1 MQFHNQTAIYL
12 QIAEYIG
19 EQILVE
25 NWKPDDKIPSIRELA
40 VQLEVN
46 PNTVQRTYDF
56 LQTREVIYTKRG
68 LGYFVGSYAEQN
80 YLGWRRE
87 SFIQNELPILFK
99 QIRLLKMDFEE
110 IEKRYEAYLSQI
122 TLV

>member
-1 MQFHNQTAIYL
+1 MNFHNQTAIYL

-19 EQILVE
+19 EQILVQ
-25 NWKPDDKIPSIRELA
+25 NWKPEDKVPSIRELA

-68 LGYFVGSYAEQN
+68 LGYFVTPAAEQN
-80 YLGWRRE
+80 YLDWRRE
-87 SFIQNELPILFK
+87 TFIQNELPIFFK
-99 QIRLLKMDFEE
+99 QMRLLRMDFDEL
-110 IEKRYEAYLSQI
+110 EKRYEALLAQ
-122 TLV
+122 

>member
-1 MQFHNQTAIYL
+1 MNFHNQTPIYL

-19 EQILVE
+19 EQILGQY
-25 NWKPDDKIPSIRELA
+25 WKPDDKVPSIRELA

-68 LGYFVGSYAEQN
+68 LGYFVTPDAEQN
-80 YLGWRRE
+80 YLDWRRE
-87 SFIQNELPILFK
+87 TFIQNELPIFFK
-99 QIRLLKMDFEE
+99 QMRLLRMNFEE
-110 IEKRYEAYLSQI
+110 LEKRYEALLAQ
-122 TLV
+122 

>member
-68 LGYFVGSYAEQN
+68 LGYFVGAYAEQN

-87 SFIQNELPILFK
+87 SFIQNELPIFFK
-99 QIRLLKMDFEE
+99 QVRLLKMDFEE